1 MAICAIVTAAQAR
14 SIEILNTGFKHLAW
28 LGMLLATAA
37 TADESLCIIPPLD
50 SPLDSPPESQ
60 APVFSQETE
69 GQVKFRAREGRV
81 NRDGKITVTGD
92 VEVRMGERFV
102 RTDQVEYDPETESFS
117 ISGDFQYREPGVSI
131 SGTEGRISGAG
142 KNIVFAGSRFVLTEQ
157 PARGSADEII
167 ISEGQLL
174 LEDIV
179 YTTCPEGNNDWT
191 LRAKSLEIDREEGW
205 GKARNVQI
213 RFGKI
218 PVFYFPYLSFPVT
231 DKRRSGLLLPTIGS
245 TERSGTEFGLP
256 YYWNIAPNYDVTYT
270 PLFMSSRGWQHN
282 ADFRYLSPKSHGT
295 IELEYIGEDRSVRS
309 ERSYGLWRHN
319 TTWDNGWRFTTHIE
333 DVSDQVY
340 FEDFGRDID
349 TTSKTHLER
358 NVQLDYVNDNWRIS
372 TRAQNFRTIDP
383 TLADDERPY
392 ERLPQILVRGQGHTG
407 LSALDWE
414 LDLELVNFHR
424 DTGVTGQ
431 RMNVRPDLSFTFGG
445 PSYYLTPSVAWD
457 YTAYDLSDTAP
468 GQERKPT
475 RSTPIYTLDS
485 GLIFERPV
493 NSKRAFVQTLEP
505 RIFYAHIPFRNQ
517 NDLPVFDSELPT
529 FNTVELFRANRFI
542 GIDRLG
548 ETDQVSIGVTTRI
561 LDGDQGRQILSASL
575 GQAFFLSDRRV
586 TLPGQ
591 APLTSSNSQIV
602 AELDLALYRKWN
614 LDLVYQWDPETD
626 ATAISQT
633 RVQYLPTEASV
644 INLTHRF
651 QKGVLEEAD
660 FSFVLPFTSRWTLLG
675 RLNYSLRDD
684 ATLERLIGLEY
695 QSCCWGLQ
703 LVSRKF
709 ISRRSGESDSSFIL
723 QIQLKGLSKIGS
735 RASNVLNNGIL
746 GYRGN

>member
-1 MAICAIVTAAQAR
+1 MKAIAICAIVTAAQAR
-14 SIEILNTGFKHLAW
+14 SIEILKIGFKHLAW

-37 TADESLCIIPPLD
+37 TADETLCTIP
-50 SPLDSPPESQ
+50 PLDSPPESQ
-60 APVFSQETE
+60 APVYSQQIE

-102 RTDQVEYDPETESFS
+102 RTNQAEYDPDTESFS
-117 ISGDFQYREPGVSI
+117 IRGDFQYLEPGLSI
-131 SGTEGRISGAG
+131 SGSEGRISGTG
-142 KNIVFAGSRFVLTEQ
+142 KNINFTGSEFVLTER
-157 PARGSADEII
+157 PARGSASEIN
-167 ISEGQLL
+167 ISEDQLL
-174 LEDIV
+174 LRDIV

-191 LRAKSLEIDREEGW
+191 LRAKSMEIDQDEGW
-205 GKARNVQI
+205 GVARNVQI

-218 PVFYFPYLSFPVT
+218 PVFYFPYLSFPVS
-231 DKRRSGLLLPTIGS
+231 DKRKSGFLLPTFGS

-256 YYWNIAPNYDVTYT
+256 YYWNIAPNYDLTYT
-270 PLFMSSRGWQHN
+270 PMFMSTRGWQQN
-282 ADFRYLSPKSHGT
+282 VDFRYLGNKSRGT
-295 IELEYIGEDRSVRS
+295 IELEYLGEDKSLRT
-309 ERSYGLWRHN
+309 ERSYGLWKHN
-319 TTWDNGWRFTTHIE
+319 TTWGNGWRATTYIE
-333 DVSDQVY
+333 DVSDRTY

-349 TTSKTHLER
+349 TTSRTHLER
-358 NVQLDYVNDNWRIS
+358 NVQLDFVNDNWRIS

-383 TLADDERPY
+383 TLADDELPY

-407 LSALDWE
+407 LSALDWQ
-414 LDLELVNFHR
+414 LDLELVNFYR
-424 DTGVTGQ
+424 DIGVTGK
-431 RMNVRPDLSFTFGG
+431 RMNVRPGLSVTLGS

-457 YTAYDLSDTAP
+457 YTTYDLDNTVP

-475 RSTPIYTLDS
+475 RSMPIFTLDG
-485 GLIFERPV
+485 GLVFERTV
-493 NSKRAFVQTLEP
+493 KSKRAFVQTLEP

-517 NDLPVFDSELPT
+517 DNLPVFDSELPT

-548 ETDQVSIGVTTRI
+548 ETDQVSIGITTRI
-561 LDGDQGRQILSASL
+561 LDGSQGRQVLSATL
-575 GQAFFLSDRRV
+575 GQAFFLSDRQV

-591 APLTSSNSQIV
+591 APLTSSSSQLV

-633 RVQYLPTEASV
+633 RVQYLPTQSSV
-644 INLTHRF
+644 INVMHRF

-660 FSFVLPFTSRWTLLG
+660 FSFVLPFTSRWSLLG
-675 RLNYSLRDD
+675 RLNYSLRDN

-695 QSCCWGLQ
+695 KSCCWGLQ

-723 QIQLKGLSKIGS
+723 QIELKGLSKIGS
-735 RASNVLNNGIL
+735 RTSNVLKNGIL
-746 GYRGN
+746 GYPGN

>member
-1 MAICAIVTAAQAR
+1 MKAIAICAIVTAAQAR
-14 SIEILNTGFKHLAW
+14 SIEILNIGFKHLAW

-50 SPLDSPPESQ
+50 SPPESQ
-60 APVFSQETE
+60 APVYSHPMD

-102 RTDQVEYDPETESFS
+102 RTNQAQYDPETESFS
-117 ISGDFQYREPGVSI
+117 ISGDFQYLEPGLSI
-131 SGTEGRISGAG
+131 SGSEGRISGTG
-142 KNIVFAGSRFVLTEQ
+142 KNIEFKGSEFVLTER
-157 PARGSADEII
+157 PARGSASEIN
-167 ISEGQLL
+167 ISEDQLL
-174 LEDIV
+174 LRDIV
-179 YTTCPEGNNDWT
+179 YTTCPEGTNDWT
-191 LRAKSLEIDREEGW
+191 LRAKSMEIDQEEGW
-205 GKARNVQI
+205 GVARNVQI

-218 PVFYFPYLSFPVT
+218 PVFYFPYLSFPVS
-231 DKRRSGLLLPTIGS
+231 DKRRSGFLLPTFGR

-256 YYWNIAPNYDVTYT
+256 YYWNIAPNYDLTYT
-270 PLFMSSRGWQHN
+270 PMFMSTRGWQQN
-282 ADFRYLSPKSHGT
+282 VDFRYLSNKSRGT
-295 IELEYIGEDRSVRS
+295 IELEYLGKDKSLRTQ
-309 ERSYGLWRHN
+309 RSYGLWKHN
-319 TTWDNGWRFTTHIE
+319 TTWNNGWRATTHIE
-333 DVSDQVY
+333 DVSDRTY

-349 TTSKTHLER
+349 TTSRTHLER

-383 TLADDERPY
+383 TLADDELPY

-407 LSALDWE
+407 LSALDWQ

-424 DTGVTGQ
+424 DTGVTGK
-431 RMNVRPDLSFTFGG
+431 RMNLRPGLSFTLGS

-457 YTAYDLSDTAP
+457 YTTYDLDNTAP

-475 RSTPIYTLDS
+475 RSTPIFTMAG
-485 GLIFERPV
+485 GLVFERTV
-493 NSKRAFVQTLEP
+493 KSKRAFVQTLEP

-529 FNTVELFRANRFI
+529 FNTIELFRANRFI

-561 LDGDQGRQILSASL
+561 LDESEGRQVLSATL
-575 GQAFFLSDRRV
+575 GQAFFLSDRQI

-591 APLTSSNSQIV
+591 APLTSSSSQLI
-602 AELDLALYRKWN
+602 AELNLALYRQWN
-614 LDLVYQWDPETD
+614 LDLVYQWDPETN
-626 ATAISQT
+626 ATAISRT
-633 RVQYLPTEASV
+633 RVQYLPTQSSV
-644 INLTHRF
+644 INVMHRY
-651 QKGVLEEAD
+651 QKGVFEEAD
-660 FSFVLPFTSRWTLLG
+660 FSFVLPFTSRWSLLG
-675 RLNYSLRDD
+675 RLNYSLRDNT
-684 ATLERLIGLEY
+684 TLERLVGLEY

-723 QIQLKGLSKIGS
+723 QIELKGLSKIGS
-735 RASNVLNNGIL
+735 RASNVLKNGIL
-746 GYRGN
+746 GYPGN

>member
-14 SIEILNTGFKHLAW
+14 SIEILNIGFKHLAW

-50 SPLDSPPESQ
+50 SPPESL

-92 VEVRMGERFV
+92 VEVRMGERYV
-102 RTDQVEYDPETESFS
+102 RTNEAEYDPETESFS

-142 KNIVFAGSRFVLTEQ
+142 KNIVFAGSKFVLTEQ
-157 PARGSADEII
+157 PARGSADGII
-167 ISEGQLL
+167 IREGQLQ

-179 YTTCPEGNNDWT
+179 YTTCPEGNNDWS
-191 LRAKSLEIDREEGW
+191 LRAKSLEIDQEEGW

-231 DKRRSGLLLPTIGS
+231 DKRRSGFLLPTFGS
-245 TERSGTEFGLP
+245 TARSGTEFGLP
-256 YYWNIAPNYDVTYT
+256 YYWNIAPNYDLTYT
-270 PLFMSSRGWQHN
+270 PLFMSSRGVQHN
-282 ADFRYLSPKSHGT
+282 VDFRYLSPRSRGT
-295 IELEYIGEDRSVRS
+295 IELEYLGEDRSVRS
-309 ERSYGLWRHN
+309 ERSYGLWEHN

-333 DVSDQVY
+333 DVSDRIY

-358 NVQLDYVNDNWRIS
+358 NVQLDYVNDNWWIS
-372 TRAQNFRTIDP
+372 TRAQNFRSVDP
-383 TLADDERPY
+383 TLADDELPY
-392 ERLPQILVRGQGHTG
+392 ERLPQILIRGQGHTG
-407 LSALDWE
+407 LSALDWQ
-414 LDLELVNFHR
+414 LDLELVNFR
-424 DTGVTGQ
+424 RNIGVTGR
-431 RMNVRPDLSFTFGG
+431 RMNVRPGLSFTIGG

-485 GLIFERPV
+485 GLIFERQV

-517 NDLPVFDSELPT
+517 NNLPVFDSELPT

-561 LDGDQGRQILSASL
+561 LDEDQGRQILSASL

-614 LDLVYQWDPETD
+614 LDLVYQWDPEIN

-633 RVQYLPTEASV
+633 RVQFLPTESSV
-644 INLTHRF
+644 INLMHRF

-660 FSFVLPFTSRWTLLG
+660 FSFALPFTSRWTLLG
-675 RLNYSLRDD
+675 RLNYSLRDN

-723 QIQLKGLSKIGS
+723 QIQLKGLSKIGT
-735 RASNVLNNGIL
+735 RASNVLKNGIL
-746 GYRGN
+746 GYHGN